1 MKLAKITA
9 GGQTDGGVVAVG
21 VTLPVGV
28 EVGVEVGVIL
38 PVDVGVGVEVNVEVA
53 VIVPVD
59 VGVKVGVMVPVEVAV
74 GVDVEVDVMVGATFR
89 LRKTT
94 IVCED
99 AVPSTI
105 VTIALPPLRFLL
117 ISRFAGMV

>member
-1 MKLAKITA
+1 M
-9 GGQTDGGVVAVG
+9 G

-28 EVGVEVGVIL
+28 EVGVEVGV
-38 PVDVGVGVEVNVEVA
+38 DVEVA

-59 VGVKVGVMVPVEVAV
+59 VVVIVP
-74 GVDVEVDVMVGATFR
+74 VDVEVDVGVAVDGTAR

-94 IVCED
+94 IVCEE

-105 VTIALPPLRFLL
+105 VTFALPPLRFLL
-117 ISRFAGMV
+117 IRRPAGIV